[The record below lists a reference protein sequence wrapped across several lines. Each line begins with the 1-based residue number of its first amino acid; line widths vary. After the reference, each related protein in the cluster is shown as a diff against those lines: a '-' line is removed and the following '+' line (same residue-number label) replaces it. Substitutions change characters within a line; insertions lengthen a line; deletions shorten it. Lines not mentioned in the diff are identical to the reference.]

1 MTDTHRQQA
10 RARVTDLVARLKAAT
25 PADGLDTLVEET
37 EALGRAIDAF
47 HLEAIRFRM
56 FNVERQLRMLPGG
69 APEEATGLFATI
81 RAHLE
86 AAGFHTRSH

>member
-1 MTDTHRQQA
+1 MKDTHRQQA
-10 RARVTDLVARLKAAT
+10 RARVADLVARLKAVT
-25 PADGLDTLVEET
+25 PADGLDALVQET

-47 HLEAIRFRM
+47 HMEAIRFRM
-56 FNVERQLRMLPGG
+56 FNVERQLRLLPGG

-81 RAHLE
+81 REDLE